1 MSRCVYV
8 DAWIRELSGAGAARR
23 LRLPA
28 ELQLRD
34 RSAAIIE
41 RVVKWWSFL
50 AVAVP
55 LVLTPGAST
64 AVVLRNSL
72 SGGVRGGL
80 ETAVGANAGSVCFGL
95 LCAGGFSLALAR
107 WPQVWVVL
115 RVAGCLYLAWL
126 GLQSLRRAI
135 AASPLRP
142 SSAAGCPCRRALRA
156 RRLHHQ
162 RVESSTRDVLFSRP
176 AAVHRPWRV
185 GRACGPAVDGGSHRA
200 RVLLARRLGG
210 RGRDALARACLG
222 VAAPRA
228 RSCGRPCPGRA
239 RIHDWSPDG
248 AAALTVDW

>member
-1 MSRCVYV
+1 M
-8 DAWIRELSGAGAARR
+8 
-23 LRLPA
+23 
-28 ELQLRD
+28 ELQLRG

-126 GLQSLRRAI
+126 GLAVPAARHRRI
-135 AASPLRP
+135 AAAAVR
-142 SSAAGCPCRRALRA
+142 AAGCPCRRALRA

-162 RVESSTRDVLFSRP
+162 RVESGARDVLFSRP
-176 AAVHRPWRV
+176 AAVHRPRRV
-185 GRACGPAVDGGSHRA
+185 GRACGPAVDGGSRRA

-210 RGRDALARACLG
+210 GGRQRSRTCLPRG
-222 VAAPRA
+222 
-228 RSCGRPCPGRA
+228 GRA
-239 RIHDWSPDG
+239 ACWILRPALPWSGSHTRLSPDG
-248 AAALTVDW
+248 RPR